1 MYSLGK
7 FWSIWRITYFGIKF
21 TLKKLNEKNVGKNL
35 KIVFQRQIPI
45 HLEKIRYSQQNWMK
59 KKKKR
64 KNECQNFDKHITMY
78 HCHLFSSSG
87 ELQTLRRSLP
97 PKFAWIKN
105 WENKCQNRN
114 QNTTIHSSTKFYFEG
129 PMKDKIHENLT
140 L

>member
-1 MYSLGK
+1 MVNLENNL
-7 FWSIWRITYFGIKF
+7 FWDQIYPQKIKWKKCWKKSQNRVPAPNSNPFGENQIF
-21 TLKKLNEKNVGKNL
+21 PAKLNE
-35 KIVFQRQIPI
+35 
-45 HLEKIRYSQQNWMK
+45 K

-78 HCHLFSSSG
+78 HCHIFSSSG

>member
-1 MYSLGK
+1 MLEKISKSCSSAK
-7 FWSIWRITYFGIKF
+7 FQSIWRKSD
-21 TLKKLNEKNVGKNL
+21 
-35 KIVFQRQIPI
+35 IPSKT
-45 HLEKIRYSQQNWMK
+45 EWK

-78 HCHLFSSSG
+78 HCHIFSSSG